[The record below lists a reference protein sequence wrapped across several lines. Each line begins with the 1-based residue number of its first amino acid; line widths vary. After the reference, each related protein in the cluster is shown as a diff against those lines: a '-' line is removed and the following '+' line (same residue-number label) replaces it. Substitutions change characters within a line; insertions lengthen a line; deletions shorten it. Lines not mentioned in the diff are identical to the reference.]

1 MHDSPLVTIAVP
13 SYNQGRYIEEAL
25 TSIFEQEV
33 PIEVFVADGGS
44 SDNSACII
52 RKWAPR
58 LSGWRSHSDSGQA
71 AAINECIAKGNA
83 PYVCWL
89 NSDDIW
95 LPGAL
100 SALISG
106 LESNPGR
113 PVVYGRAWNLAEKS
127 GKKTPVWVEPFDVDR
142 LAFRCIICQPA
153 SLIRRSAWETVG
165 GLDESLRMVMDYD
178 LWWRLFRRFGPFCTI
193 SDYVAI
199 NRDHKDTK
207 TRLNRRLKYQEAI
220 PIIRKYYGR
229 VPLKW
234 WLAQPYTVWV
244 KSVFR

>member
-89 NSDDIW
+89 NSDDVW

-100 SALISG
+100 KALICA
-106 LESNPGR
+106 LESNPSR
-113 PVVYGRAWNLAEKS
+113 PVAYGRAWNLA
-127 GKKTPVWVEPFDVDR
+127 
-142 LAFRCIICQPA
+142 Q
-153 SLIRRSAWETVG
+153 
-165 GLDESLRMVMDYD
+165 ESR
-178 LWWRLFRRFGPFCTI
+178 
-193 SDYVAI
+193 
-199 NRDHKDTK
+199 
-207 TRLNRRLKYQEAI
+207 
-220 PIIRKYYGR
+220 
-229 VPLKW
+229 
-234 WLAQPYTVWV
+234 
-244 KSVFR
+244 